1 MGLNES
7 KFQLKASCEYVGR
20 DLRTFDASNLFRIC
34 NRAVTGMGFWATCCT
49 GAYIVKS
56 HVITL
61 LHISYLMKSG
71 KIGISN
77 LCCDITAWCRRRIKN
92 NVAMVAIVLH
102 FVPAWVGSCR
112 HIMSHRKPP
121 SMRLSLRTLQTATLL
136 QPPNSSYEEFVQGC
150 HLGVF
155 PSSYEPW
162 GNSSACYTWLAWD
175 WLTLN

>member
-1 MGLNES
+1 MRRI
-7 KFQLKASCEYVGR
+7 Y
-20 DLRTFDASNLFRIC
+20 FRIC
-34 NRAVTGMGFWATCCT
+34 NRAMTGMGFWVTCCT

-61 LHISYLMKSG
+61 MKSG
-71 KIGISN
+71 EIGISN
-77 LCCDITAWCRRRIKN
+77 LYCDITAWCRRRIKN

-102 FVPAWVGSCR
+102 FVPAGVGSCR
-112 HIMSHRKPP
+112 HLMSHRKPP
-121 SMRLSLRTLQTATLL
+121 STRLSLRTLQTATLL

-155 PSSYEPW
+155 MSLGGIPAEY
-162 GNSSACYTWLAWD
+162 AVVCYTWLAWD